1 MLKPDAGI
9 LLVDD
14 FAITRRI
21 IKSHLSRLGYT
32 NIFEAGNGKEA
43 LTVAK
48 VNFSQIALIFL
59 DWMMPEMTGIEFLRM
74 IKAVPQFKHF
84 KVIMVTAENKPENV
98 REAQQAGVNNY
109 ILKPFDAEIIKRKIE
124 LLFGTIST

>member
-109 ILKPFDAEIIKRKIE
+109 ILKPFDA
-124 LLFGTIST
+124 